1 MTMQA
6 VLFDLDGTLADT
18 GADLAAAVNRQRHER
33 GLAILPV
40 SGLARLASSGARGLL
55 KAGFGMLPEH
65 PEYEVYRVQFLNY
78 YAAALCVHTTLFPGI
93 EALLKRLAQQGVSW
107 GIVTNKAAR
116 FTTPLVEQLTARYPV
131 FGNAAC
137 VVSGDTAAR
146 AKPFPDP
153 LLHAL
158 NQLGQVGCAP
168 HACLYVGDDLRDIQ
182 AAHAAGMPAI
192 AVRWG
197 YLGDGAPP
205 EEWGAEWVIDRPEE
219 ITSILG
225 APTGAIAQTSNAG

>member
-1 MTMQA
+1 MTMRA

-18 GADLAAAVNRQRHER
+18 GADLAAAVNRQRAER
-33 GLAILPV
+33 GLATLPV
-40 SGLARLASSGARGLL
+40 AGLSRLASSGARGLL

-65 PEYEVYRVQFLNY
+65 PDYEAYRVEFLNY

-93 EALLKRLAQQGVSW
+93 ETLLKTLAQQGVPW
-107 GIVTNKAAR
+107 GIVTNKAVR
-116 FTTPLVEQLTARYPV
+116 FTAPLVDLLAARYPV
-131 FGNAAC
+131 FGSAAC

-158 NQLGQVGCAP
+158 QALDRAP
-168 HACLYVGDDLRDIQ
+168 HDCIYVGDDLRDIQ

-205 EEWGAEWVIDRPEE
+205 EAWRAEWVIDAPAE
-219 ITSILG
+219 IIAILG
-225 APTGAIAQTSNAG
+225 GLVGATTEPSSVE